1 MIQSNTIRKLFLQ
14 LKKKKLGRQKKRNLV
29 KLVHRFIHV
38 EYLSSWFSFL
48 TLNIFPTDN
57 KFQNLTSILY
67 SWKIKIAVEEPA
79 TISTTVV
86 DEDSAEVSSSKQEQ
100 LPKKLTLMPVIFLIY
115 FEVAGGPYGLEQ
127 AVPATGA
134 VLAILGFLVFPFIW
148 SVAEALIT
156 AELCT
161 ALLGNGGFIIWG
173 ERAFGPPFP
182 HWFMEV
188 LQRCHQCRCLPCP
201 LCQLPGKAFSGCR
214 LRYASVSHHLGICSG
229 SSFSELYRPGHCWA
243 CFCCSRSFLNDP
255 FCAHVFLCNP

>member
-1 MIQSNTIRKLFLQ
+1 M
-14 LKKKKLGRQKKRNLV
+14 
-29 KLVHRFIHV
+29 

-134 VLAILGFLVFPFIW
+134 LLAILGFLVFPFIW

-161 ALLGNGGFIIWG
+161 ALPGNGGFIIWG
-173 ERAFGPPFP
+173 ERAFGPPFRAP
-182 HWFMEV
+182 SLVHGSSSALSSMS
-188 LQRCHQCRCLPCP
+188 LPS
-201 LCQLPGKAFSGCR
+201 LS
-214 LRYASVSHHLGICSG
+214 SVSTTWKGFFRLSAPVRLGI
-229 SSFSELYRPGHCWA
+229 SSSWHLFW
-243 CFCCSRSFLNDP
+243 F
-255 FCAHVFLCNP
+255 